1 MGSLFDKV
9 AALWPTT
16 GPLSSAL
23 GQRAA
28 LGVLTALL
36 AAVPLAWRGD
46 VGIVL
51 AEVTLV
57 SLLVLVSGLYLQRS
71 EPGVWQRLRDLSILS
86 VLVLGIVYGTWL
98 VATFAPTIPPFVL
111 PIPLAAVLAT
121 LLLNPRVG
129 VLLAVLGSGVGVLFG
144 VLDGAH
150 VVGAMIAA
158 AAGATAMASVRDRSR
173 LVSAGG
179 LIVIVTGAAALGATV
194 LEGATFSRALQ
205 AGALGAVGGGLTV
218 GLMLLLLPL
227 FERVFGVT
235 SDVRLLEVAGPS
247 HPLLQRLMMEAP
259 GTYSHSV
266 MTANLGEAA
275 AAAIGANRLLTRV
288 GAYYHDVGK
297 LRRPGFFAE
306 NQSCSANPHDT
317 TSPALSAL
325 IITAHVT
332 EGVQIAEEYRLP
344 REIVDVIRQHH
355 GTSIVSYFYSKATA
369 NGEPVVEAD
378 YRYSG
383 ELPTSREAAL
393 VMLADASEA
402 AMRSLTNPTPERIGD
417 VVRRV
422 IETKRADHQLDLSD
436 LTIAEIEQV
445 TGVYAQML
453 EGVYH
458 PRIEY
463 PEFAEG
469 SDQHAGQRHQP
480 SRA

>member
-16 GPLSSAL
+16 GPLSTAL

-28 LGVLTALL
+28 LGVFTALA
-36 AAVPLAWRGD
+36 AAVPLGWRED
-46 VGIVL
+46 FVVVL
-51 AEVTLV
+51 AEVMLV
-57 SLLVLVSGLYLQRS
+57 GLLVLVSGLYLQRS
-71 EPGVWQRLRDLSILS
+71 EPGVWERLRDLSILS
-86 VLVLGIVYGTWL
+86 VLVLGVVYGTWL
-98 VATFAPTIPPFVL
+98 VAVFVPTIPPFVL
-111 PIPLAAVLAT
+111 PIPLSAVLAT

-129 VLLAVLGSGVGVLFG
+129 VLLAILGSGVAVLFG
-144 VLDGAH
+144 VLEGAH
-150 VVGAMIAA
+150 VVGALIAA

-173 LVSAGG
+173 LASAGG
-179 LIVIVTGAAALGATV
+179 LIVVVTGAAALGASV
-194 LEGATFSRALQ
+194 LEGDALASALR
-205 AGALGAVGGGLTV
+205 AGALGVGGGVLTV
-218 GLMLLLLPL
+218 GLVLLLLPL

-235 SDVRLLEVAGPS
+235 TDVRLLEVAAPS

-266 MTANLGEAA
+266 MTANLAEAA
-275 AAAIGANRLLTRV
+275 AAAVGANRLLTRV

-306 NQSCSANPHDT
+306 NQSCSANPHDNT
-317 TSPALSAL
+317 TPALSAL

-332 EGVQIAEEYRLP
+332 EGVQLAEEYRLP

-369 NGEPVVEAD
+369 KGEPVVEAD

-402 AMRSLTNPTPERIGD
+402 AMRSLTNPTPERIAG
-417 VVRRV
+417 VVRKV

-436 LTIAEIEQV
+436 LTIADIELV

-469 SDQHAGQRHQP
+469 SDQHAGQRQQP

>member
-9 AALWPTT
+9 AAHWPTT
-16 GPLSSAL
+16 GPFSTAL

-28 LGVLTALL
+28 LGVLTALV
-36 AAVPLAWRGD
+36 AAIPLAWRED
-46 VGIVL
+46 PMIVL

-57 SLLVLVSGLYLQRS
+57 GLLVLVSGLYLQRS
-71 EPGVWQRLRDLSILS
+71 EPGVWERFRDLSILS
-86 VLVLGIVYGTWL
+86 VLVLGVVYGTWL
-98 VATFAPTIPPFVL
+98 VAAFAPTLPLFVL

-129 VLLAVLGSGVGVLFG
+129 VLLAILGSGVGVLFG
-144 VLDGAH
+144 VLGGMH
-150 VVGAMIAA
+150 VVGSLIAA
-158 AAGATAMASVRDRSR
+158 SAGATAMASVRDRSR

-179 LIVIVTGAAALGATV
+179 LVVVVTSAAALGSTV
-194 LEGATFSRALQ
+194 LEGATLAGAFQ

-218 GLMLLLLPL
+218 GLMILLLPV

-235 SDVRLLEVAGPS
+235 SDVSLLEIAGPS

-266 MTANLGEAA
+266 MTANLAEAA
-275 AAAIGANRLLTRV
+275 AAAVGANRLLTRV

-317 TSPALSAL
+317 TAPALSAL

-332 EGVQIAEEYRLP
+332 EGVHLAEEYRLP

-369 NGEPVVEAD
+369 NGGPVVEAD
-378 YRYSG
+378 YRYAG

-402 AMRSLTNPTPERIGD
+402 AMRSLTNPTPQRIAD
-417 VVRRV
+417 VVRKV

-436 LTIAEIEQV
+436 LTIADIEQI

-453 EGVYH
+453 KGVYH

-463 PEFAEG
+463 PEFTEG
-469 SDQHAGQRHQP
+469 SDQHAGQCQQP

>member
-9 AALWPTT
+9 AALWPTA
-16 GPLSSAL
+16 GPFSTAL

-28 LGVLTALL
+28 LGIATALL
-36 AAVPLAWRGD
+36 AAIPLAWRED
-46 VGIVL
+46 FVIVL
-51 AEVTLV
+51 AEITLV

-71 EPGVWQRLRDLSILS
+71 EPGVWERLRDLSILS

-98 VATFAPTIPPFVL
+98 VAAFAPTVPPFLL

-129 VLLAVLGSGVGVLFG
+129 VLLAILGSGVGVLFG
-144 VLDGAH
+144 VLDGVH
-150 VVGAMIAA
+150 VVGSLIAA

-179 LIVIVTGAAALGATV
+179 LVVAVTALAAFGSTLLEGAALG
-194 LEGATFSRALQ
+194 SALQ
-205 AGALGAVGGGLTV
+205 AGAIGVVGGGLSV

-235 SDVRLLEVAGPS
+235 SDVRLLEIAGPS
-247 HPLLQRLMMEAP
+247 HPLMQRLMMEAP

-266 MTANLGEAA
+266 MTANLAEAA
-275 AAAIGANRLLTRV
+275 AAAVGANRLLARV

-306 NQSCSANPHDT
+306 NQSCTANPHDST
-317 TSPALSAL
+317 PPSISAH

-332 EGVQIAEEYRLP
+332 EGAQLAEEHRLP

-402 AMRSLTNPTPERIGD
+402 AMRSLTNPTPERIAG

-422 IETKRADHQLDLSD
+422 IESKRADRQLDLSD
-436 LTIAEIEQV
+436 LTMADIELV

-463 PEFAEG
+463 PEFTEG
-469 SDQHAGQRHQP
+469 SDQHAGQRHEP

>member
-9 AALWPTT
+9 AAHWPTT
-16 GPLSSAL
+16 GPLSTAL
-23 GQRAA
+23 GQRVA
-28 LGVLTALL
+28 LGVLTALV
-36 AAVPLAWRGD
+36 AAIPLAWRED
-46 VGIVL
+46 PVIVL
-51 AEVTLV
+51 AEFTLV
-57 SLLVLVSGLYLQRS
+57 GLLVLVSGLYLQRS
-71 EPGVWQRLRDLSILS
+71 EPGVWARFRDLSILS
-86 VLVLGIVYGTWL
+86 VLVLGAVYSTWL
-98 VATFAPTIPPFVL
+98 VAAFVPALPPFVL

-129 VLLAVLGSGVGVLFG
+129 VLLAILGSGVGVLFG
-144 VLDGAH
+144 VLEGVH
-150 VVGAMIAA
+150 VVGSLIAA

-179 LIVIVTGAAALGATV
+179 LIVAVTGAAALGSTL
-194 LEGATFSRALQ
+194 LEGATFAGALRS
-205 AGALGAVGGGLTV
+205 GALGAVGGGLTV
-218 GLMLLLLPL
+218 GLMLLLLPV

-235 SDVRLLEVAGPS
+235 SDVRLLEIAGPS

-266 MTANLGEAA
+266 MTANLAEAA
-275 AAAIGANRLLTRV
+275 AAAVGANRLLTRV

-297 LRRPGFFAE
+297 LSRPEFFAE
-306 NQSCSANPHDT
+306 NQSCSTNPHDT
-317 TSPALSAL
+317 TTPALSAV

-332 EGVQIAEEYRLP
+332 EGVQLAEEYRLP
-344 REIVDVIRQHH
+344 KEIVDVIRQHH

-378 YRYSG
+378 YRYAG
-383 ELPTSREAAL
+383 ELPMSREAAL

-402 AMRSLTNPTPERIGD
+402 AMRSLTNPTPQRIGD
-417 VVRRV
+417 VVRKV
-422 IETKRADHQLDLSD
+422 IEMKRADHQLDLSD
-436 LTIAEIEQV
+436 LTIADIERV

-463 PEFAEG
+463 PEFTEG
-469 SDQHAGQRHQP
+469 SDQHAGQRQQP

>member
-9 AALWPTT
+9 AALWPAT
-16 GPLSSAL
+16 GPLSTAL
-23 GQRAA
+23 GQRAS
-28 LGVLTALL
+28 LGIMTALL
-36 AAVPLAWRGD
+36 AAIPLAWRQD
-46 VGIVL
+46 FAIVV

-57 SLLVLVSGLYLQRS
+57 CLLVLVSGLYIQRS
-71 EPGVWQRLRDLSILS
+71 EPGVWERMRDLSILS
-86 VLVLGIVYGTWL
+86 VLVLGVVYGTWIVVVL
-98 VATFAPTIPPFVL
+98 GPAVPIFVV

-121 LLLNPRVG
+121 LLLNSRAG
-129 VLLAVLGSGVGVLFG
+129 VLIAVLGTGVGVLFG
-144 VLDGAH
+144 VLEGAH
-150 VVGAMIAA
+150 VVGALVAA
-158 AAGATAMASVRDRSR
+158 AAGATAMASIRERSR

-179 LIVIVTGAAALGATV
+179 LIVTVTGMAAFGATL
-194 LEGATFSRALQ
+194 LEGGTLVSSLRAGTT
-205 AGALGAVGGGLTV
+205 GAIGGGLTIA
-218 GLMLLLLPL
+218 LLLLLLPL

-235 SDVRLLEVAGPS
+235 SDVRLLEVASGS

-266 MTANLGEAA
+266 MTANLAEAA
-275 AAAIGANRLLTRV
+275 ARAIGANRLLARV

-297 LRRPGFFAE
+297 LRRPGYFAE

-317 TSPALSAL
+317 TPPALSAL

-332 EGVQIAEEYRLP
+332 EGVQLAEEYRLP
-344 REIVDVIRQHH
+344 REVVDVVRQHH

-369 NGEPVVEAD
+369 NGEQVVEAD

-383 ELPTSREAAL
+383 ELPTSREAGL

-402 AMRSLTNPTPERIGD
+402 AMRSLTNPTPERIAD

-422 IETKRADHQLDLSD
+422 IETKRADHQLDMSD
-436 LTIAEIEQV
+436 LTLSEIEQV
-445 TGVYAQML
+445 TGVYARML